1 MKLPHATIAAAEQRL
16 QSVPLPPPAPPSA
29 APSAAPLAPGAEF
42 ASSTSGST
50 SSSPAN
56 ASTATPT
63 TVRSIA
69 RRAAYLSVGGVTP
82 SKSEQE
88 RILGTNDLV
97 DEFYLLRALLA
108 AQPVARLNVRSP
120 QGKGFA
126 TGFMISPRLLLTN
139 WHVFP
144 AAAAAVQSVA
154 EFNYRDDVAGNPEPF
169 YTFRLRP
176 DLFFHSFQGLD
187 FAVVSVEPKSIAGDK
202 ALASFGYHRL
212 IPTTGK
218 VSKDEW
224 LTIIQHPGGARRQFA
239 IRENQCI
246 STDEPDALLYKSDTA
261 QGSSGSPVLNDSF
274 LIAALHHAG
283 RARRDAQG
291 LYILKDGR
299 KVPSIEGLDDSL
311 VDWTSNAGIRISRI
325 CAALLALPDQG
336 AHITELKAAMEGSE
350 DVLSRAFRH
359 ASAGPL
365 EGLLDGHLPATTLV
379 SSSAGNGVH
388 PLPPAQGQGL
398 QLPVNLDLR
407 LSLYGQPLVLPGT
420 FQRAAAPAPAP
431 SPPPAPAPAPGPLP
445 ADASAVERL
454 IFLEPKIDDQYEN
467 RTGFNTWYLMDEGE
481 PENPALVVEL
491 PTPAHGITAPVRE
504 ADGGGHELKYEHF
517 SVFMHKTRRL
527 ALLTAS
533 NVDWNGVSRRPE
545 EGRDYGRK
553 ALNGFPAESRDIIA
567 EKWVI
572 DRRMEPRFQVPD
584 SFYTE
589 DRGAFDKGHVVRR
602 DDVCWG
608 YDYAEVQ
615 RANGDTFHL
624 TNCTPQVKG
633 FNQSGS
639 DGIWGDL
646 ENEVQ
651 RQGKQER
658 YCIFAGPVFDDDGID
673 DDDDRTFRGRD
684 EEGRILRVK
693 IPQRYWKM
701 IIARRDNQLEVFA
714 FVLRQD
720 LSAVPLEFDVT
731 ATWRPHQVSVS
742 ELEATLGGTLT
753 FPANLHAADTHQ
765 PAPAPEIAPQ
775 RPRPRR
781 RPTPASRGAGNPAP
795 TRRRSR

>member
-1 MKLPHATIAAAEQRL
+1 MKLPRVTIAAAEQRL
-16 QSVPLPPPAPPSA
+16 QSVPLPPPA
-29 APSAAPLAPGAEF
+29 APSATPPAPPLLPGAEF
-42 ASSTSGST
+42 ATTPAVPATPPSGS
-50 SSSPAN
+50 PPGD
-56 ASTATPT
+56 TPT
-63 TVRSIA
+63 TARSIA
-69 RRAAYLSVGGVTP
+69 RRATYLSVGGVTP

-120 QGKGFA
+120 LGKGFA

-144 AAAAAVQSVA
+144 TAIAAVESVA
-154 EFNYRDDVAGNPEPF
+154 EFNYRDNVAGNPEPF

-187 FAVVSVEPKSIAGDK
+187 FAVVSVDPTSVTSGR
-202 ALASFGYHRL
+202 ALSSFGYHRL

-218 VSKDEW
+218 VGKDEW

-299 KVPSIEGLDDSL
+299 KVTSIEGLDDSL

-336 AHITELKAAMEGSE
+336 GHITELKAAMEGTD

-359 ASAGPL
+359 AEAPL
-365 EGLLDGHLPATTLV
+365 LPEVISNRDTDPFLV
-379 SSSAGNGVH
+379 PTSGSNGAH
-388 PLPPAQGQGL
+388 PNPALQGQGL

-407 LSLYGQPLVLPGT
+407 LSLYGQPLILPGALVKAAPPASAPT
-420 FQRAAAPAPAP
+420 SSPSPEPAPAALTTGAAAP
-431 SPPPAPAPAPGPLP
+431 
-445 ADASAVERL
+445 ERL
-454 IFLEPKIDDQYEN
+454 IYLEPKIDDQYDN
-467 RTGFNTWYLMDEGE
+467 RTGFNTWFLMDEGE
-481 PENPALVVEL
+481 AENLELVVEL
-491 PTPAHGITAPVRE
+491 PEPANGIAAPVRE

-517 SVFMHKTRRL
+517 SVFMHKARRL

-533 NVDWNGVSRRPE
+533 NVDWNSVSRRPE

-553 ALNGFPAESRDIIA
+553 ALNGFPTEGSDIIA

-572 DRRMEPRFQVPD
+572 DRRMEPRYQVPD

-615 RANGDTFHL
+615 RSNGDTFHL
-624 TNCTPQVKG
+624 TNCTPQVKN

-658 YCIFAGPVFDDDGID
+658 YCIFAGPVFDDDGVD

-684 EEGRILRVK
+684 EEGRLLRIK

-714 FVLRQD
+714 FILRQD
-720 LSAVPLEFDVT
+720 LSNVPLEFDVT
-731 ATWRPHQVSVS
+731 ATWRPHQVSVP
-742 ELEATLGGTLT
+742 ELEAALGGTLT

-781 RPTPASRGAGNPAP
+781 RPSPASSAGSPAT
-795 TRRRSR
+795 TRRRSRA

>member
-1 MKLPHATIAAAEQRL
+1 MKLPRATIAAAEQRL
-16 QSVPLPPPAPPSA
+16 QSVPPPPPAPPSTT
-29 APSAAPLAPGAEF
+29 PPVAPLAPGAEF
-42 ASSTSGST
+42 ATAPAAPSAPPSGS
-50 SSSPAN
+50 PPGGA
-56 ASTATPT
+56 PT
-63 TVRSIA
+63 TVRTIA
-69 RRAAYLSVGGVTP
+69 RRATYLSVGGVTP

-120 QGKGFA
+120 LGKGFA

-144 AAAAAVQSVA
+144 TAAAAVESVA

-169 YTFRLRP
+169 FTFRLRP

-187 FAVVSVEPKSIAGDK
+187 FAVVSVEPTSITGGRV
-202 ALASFGYHRL
+202 LSTFGYHRL

-274 LIAALHHAG
+274 LVAALHHAG

-336 AHITELKAAMEGSE
+336 SHITELKAAMEGSE

-359 ASAGPL
+359 AGPSPQEVL
-365 EGLLDGHLPATTLV
+365 VNGPPAV
-379 SSSAGNGVH
+379 SSSGGNGVH
-388 PLPPAQGQGL
+388 PLPPAQGQLPGQGL

-407 LSLYGQPLVLPGT
+407 LSLYGQPLILPGT
-420 FQRAAAPAPAP
+420 LAHAPAPAP
-431 SPPPAPAPAPGPLP
+431 PPAPAPGPLP
-445 ADASAVERL
+445 AEAAAVERL
-454 IFLEPKIDDQYEN
+454 IYLEPKIDDQYES

-481 PENPALVVEL
+481 PVDPSLVVEL
-491 PTPAHGITAPVRE
+491 PTPAPGIAAPVRE
-504 ADGGGHELKYEHF
+504 DDGGGHELKYEHF
-517 SVFMHKTRRL
+517 SVFMHKARRL

-533 NVDWNGVSRRPE
+533 NVDWNAVSRRPE

-553 ALNGFPAESRDIIA
+553 ALNGFPTEGRDIIA

-572 DRRMEPRFQVPD
+572 DRRMEPRYQVPD

-646 ENEVQ
+646 ENEIQ
-651 RQGKQER
+651 RQGRQER
-658 YCIFAGPVFDDDGID
+658 YCIFAGPVFDDDGVD

-684 EEGRILRVK
+684 EEGRLLRVK

-701 IIARRDNQLEVFA
+701 IIARRDSQLEVFA
-714 FVLRQD
+714 FILRQD
-720 LSAVPLEFDVT
+720 LSSVPLEFDVS
-731 ATWRPHQVSVS
+731 ATWRPHQVSVP
-742 ELEATLGGTLT
+742 ELEAALGGTLT

-781 RPTPASRGAGNPAP
+781 RPTPASNEAGIPAT
-795 TRRRSR
+795 TRRRSRG